1 MSHRVVSSFG
11 DSQDHAYSAI
21 FRSEQVNGFG
31 NPHFEMPIF
40 PIGSPSRGLTN
51 GKLKSHL
58 QDIDIAK
65 LTLNLHEM
73 EGITGK

>member
-1 MSHRVVSSFG
+1 
-11 DSQDHAYSAI
+11 
-21 FRSEQVNGFG
+21 
-31 NPHFEMPIF
+31 
-40 PIGSPSRGLTN
+40 LTN